1 MNDEWSQ
8 VAANAVSH
16 WAEMSFH
23 VINDAAQ
30 SIAAAGGPS
39 AIFRPRI
46 FIDGN
51 QWCALYG
58 ENLQDGVAGFG
69 DSPEL
74 AMHDFDVNWSAV
86 LTKNRLVG
94 SGSAVHSTLCPTITR
109 REATND

>member
-1 MNDEWSQ
+1 MTDEWIQ

-23 VINDAAQ
+23 SISDAVQ
-30 SIAAAGGPS
+30 SVAAAGRPS

-46 FIDGN
+46 YIDGN
-51 QWCALYG
+51 QWCVLYG

-74 AMHDFDVNWSAV
+74 AMHDFDVNWATA
-86 LTKNRLVG
+86 LTKKRIVG
-94 SGSAVHSTLCPTITR
+94 GG
-109 REATND
+109 E